1 MTNAALPRTAST
13 RLALVR
19 HGETDWNVARRIQ
32 GATDI
37 PLNDAGRAQ
46 AVAAAMSL
54 DEVEW
59 RAVYSSTLSRAVE
72 TAEIIAAELGL
83 PDPVEVAE
91 LAERSYGVLEGL
103 DHGGRAAVEAQA
115 ATIDGLE
122 PRSAVISR
130 AREALVEIAAAHPG
144 DDVIVVTHGGVIHA
158 LMLDLS
164 GWTLPTADYVIGN
177 GSVHDVVVDGAEL
190 TLVMPGAVS
199 GTEG

>member
-1 MTNAALPRTAST
+1 MTLAALPRTSPT

-19 HGETDWNVARRIQ
+19 HGETDWNAARRIQ

-46 AVAAAMSL
+46 AVDAASRLHDVPWSGIYA
-54 DEVEW
+54 
-59 RAVYSSTLSRAVE
+59 STLSRAAE
-72 TAEIIAAELGL
+72 TAQIIAAELGL
-83 PDPVEVAE
+83 AEPVPVAS

-122 PRSAVISR
+122 PRSAVIAR
-130 AREALVEIAAAHPG
+130 ARAALLEIAAAHPG
-144 DDVIVVTHGGVIHA
+144 GDVIVVTHGGVIHA

-164 GWTLPTADYVIGN
+164 DWTFPTPDYVIGN
-177 GSVHDVVVDGAEL
+177 GSVHDVIVDGAEL
-190 TLVMPGAVS
+190 TLVLPGAAT
-199 GTEG
+199 GTAG